1 MMREPWF
8 WRSRSPAARAA
19 TLLLTPAAIAYQ
31 AGHRLLWAATAVERA
46 PVPVICVGNATLG
59 GAGKTPFAMLAAEL
73 LREEGVTAHFVTRGY
88 GGALT
93 GPVAVDPDRH
103 NADDVGDEALLL
115 ARRAPAVVSRNR
127 LAGARLAAANGAQA
141 IVMDDG
147 FQNPSLRKDLS
158 ILVIDAAAP
167 YGNAHV
173 FPAGPLREPVKDA
186 LARADAVVLMAPRA
200 DYAPD
205 LHRLGLKD
213 FAGPVLTAWLAPAA
227 APPSGPLVAFAG
239 IGRPQKFFDTLR
251 AAGGEV
257 VEEGMFPDHHP
268 YRESHLKWLER
279 IAAAR
284 GARLITTEK
293 DFVRLPQSLRDRVTA
308 FPVEARFADEG
319 ALDGLLRGAMDGARA
334 LG

>member
-147 FQNPSLRKDLS
+147 FQNPSLFKDLS
-158 ILVIDAAAP
+158 ILIAGAEDAASNGAL
-167 YGNAHV
+167 
-173 FPAGPLREPVKDA
+173 FPAGPYREPMQSA
-186 LARADAVVLMAPRA
+186 RARADIVVAVGDSGDDADFRA
-200 DYAPD
+200 S
-205 LHRLGLKD
+205 LE
-213 FAGPVLTAWLAPAA
+213 PVAPA
-227 APPSGPLVAFAG
+227 PERVVAFAG
-239 IGRPQKFFDTLR
+239 IGRPEKFFATLER
-251 AAGGEV
+251 AGYDLARRIS
-257 VEEGMFPDHHP
+257 FPDHH
-268 YRESHLKWLER
+268 RFAEAELRMLER
-279 IAAAR
+279 EAAR
-284 GARLITTEK
+284 QNARLICTEK
-293 DFVRLPQSLRDRVTA
+293 DYVRLSPAFHERVLVL
-308 FPVEARFADEG
+308 PVVMRVDDP
-319 ALDGLLRGAMDGARA
+319 DGLKRRLTAVITGVMPPTPRQPG
-334 LG
+334 